1 VETPQLPRHR
11 RHLVLSVVERT
22 RARLLRAVG
31 ATRHQVAAIVEYESM
46 LMAALGS
53 APSSGEG
60 APRCADAVETTGVST
75 SRVD

>member
-1 VETPQLPRHR
+1 
-11 RHLVLSVVERT
+11 
-22 RARLLRAVG
+22 
-31 ATRHQVAAIVEYESM
+31 VAAIVEYESM